1 MTVSQPTAPN
11 TMATSETRIET
22 PAQRQP
28 EGRYSPP
35 DFEEA
40 EHDPPVWLFVM
51 AMCGS
56 AFNWTVL
63 EEQLRPHFQLYL
75 DGLVEESFALAIL
88 CCLAY
93 IIVFL
98 ISLGICML
106 TACVLVAFLWFWV
119 DSWWE

>member
-1 MTVSQPTAPN
+1 
-11 TMATSETRIET
+11 MATSETRVET
-22 PAQRQP
+22 PAQGQP

-40 EHDPPVWLFVM
+40 EQGPPFWLVVI

-56 AFNWTVL
+56 AFGWTVL
-63 EEQLRPHFQLYL
+63 EEMLRPHFQLYL
-75 DGLVEESFALAIL
+75 DGLVERSFALAIL

-93 IIVFL
+93 IIVSL

-106 TACVLVAFLWFWV
+106 TACGLVVFLWFWV
-119 DSWWE
+119 SSWWE